1 MDGVETNCTCIVTN
15 LEHVEGIG
23 DDFRAS
29 SMTDM
34 GISKGVLELKRVR
47 YGRNGTIWGKENG
60 FEKTLDAI

>member
-1 MDGVETNCTCIVTN
+1 MTN

-47 YGRNGTIWGKENG
+47 YGRNGTVWGKENG
-60 FEKTLDAI
+60 FEETLGAI